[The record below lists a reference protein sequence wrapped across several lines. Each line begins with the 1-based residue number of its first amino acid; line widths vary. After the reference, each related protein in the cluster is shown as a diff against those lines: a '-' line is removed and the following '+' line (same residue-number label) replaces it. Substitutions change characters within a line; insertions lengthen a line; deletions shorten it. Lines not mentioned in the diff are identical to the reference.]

1 MLDDDNNDDD
11 GDDSDNDDDVVDDA
25 SGGGDGGDP
34 PNNTRT
40 RVLYVM
46 GRVGIYSK
54 EWTEKKSTESQRT
67 GKQEI
72 WTDITKSTCIQHA
85 RSLNDVLQL

>member
-1 MLDDDNNDDD
+1 MCLEWILLEPLFRFASGRKHKVLGDDNNDDD

-54 EWTEKKSTESQRT
+54 E
-67 GKQEI
+67 
-72 WTDITKSTCIQHA
+72 
-85 RSLNDVLQL
+85 